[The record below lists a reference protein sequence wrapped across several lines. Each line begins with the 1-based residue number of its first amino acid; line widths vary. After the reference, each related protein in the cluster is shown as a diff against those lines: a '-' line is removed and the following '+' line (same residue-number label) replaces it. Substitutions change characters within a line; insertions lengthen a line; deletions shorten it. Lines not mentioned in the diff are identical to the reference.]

1 MMDRRSFLRTLS
13 VGIIGSQV
21 IDPRELFASL
31 PAGGTL
37 GGPALSVVKGADPTA
52 ATGAAIAALGGMGK
66 FVSRGDVVIVK
77 PNIGWDRT
85 PEQGANT
92 NPAVVAALVA
102 LALEAGAKKVKVFDN
117 TCNTDRRCYERSGIA
132 AAAKAAGAD
141 VFFVEER
148 KLKKVDLKGE
158 KIKEWPVYTDALEVD
173 KIINVPVAKHH
184 TLARVTL
191 SMKNLMGLVGGNR
204 NLLHQKIDVN
214 VVDLA
219 GYFKPT
225 LTVLDA
231 VRVLKRN
238 GPQGG
243 NVKDVEMRNTV
254 AASTDCV
261 AIDAYGATLFG
272 MTGDDLGSVR
282 EAYGR
287 GLGEKDL
294 SKVNIIEKSLS

>member
-1 MMDRRSFLRTLS
+1 
-13 VGIIGSQV
+13 
-21 IDPRELFASL
+21 
-31 PAGGTL
+31 
-37 GGPALSVVKGADPTA
+37 
-52 ATGAAIAALGGMGK
+52 
-66 FVSRGDVVIVK
+66 
-77 PNIGWDRT
+77 
-85 PEQGANT
+85 
-92 NPAVVAALVA
+92 
-102 LALEAGAKKVKVFDN
+102 
-117 TCNTDRRCYERSGIA
+117 
-132 AAAKAAGAD
+132 
-141 VFFVEER
+141 
-148 KLKKVDLKGE
+148 
-158 KIKEWPVYTDALEVD
+158 
-173 KIINVPVAKHH
+173 
-184 TLARVTL
+184 VTL

>member
-31 PAGGTL
+31 PAGGPT

-52 ATGAAIAALGGMGK
+52 ATGTAIAALGGMGK

-117 TCNTDRRCYERSGIA
+117 TCNTDRRCYERCGIA

-254 AASTDCV
+254 AASTDSV

-272 MTGDDLGSVR
+272 MTGDDLGFVR

-294 SKVNIIEKSLS
+294 SKVNLIEKNLS